1 MKNPVIQ
8 KILLSALTASFL
20 TLPAHAYE
28 ERYGIKNSINAG
40 FRLSVPFGPTKRN
53 EDKVK
58 YGLQLSFRREFN
70 DGNGF
75 RTDGHM
81 AGLKIYNSDIMSLNF
96 SENGFKSVSF
106 AGQDQIVFKD
116 GKLLSGHQANM
127 NDVSK
132 GILIGA
138 GGIIILAGVGLGV
151 LLLSVP
157 SD

>member
-1 MKNPVIQ
+1 M
-8 KILLSALTASFL
+8 
-20 TLPAHAYE
+20 
-28 ERYGIKNSINAG
+28 RNSINAG
-40 FRLSVPFGPTKRN
+40 FRLSIPFGPTKRN

-58 YGLQLSFRREFN
+58 YGLQLSFRREFK
-70 DGNGF
+70 GSNGF

-81 AGLKIYNSDIMSLNF
+81 AGLKIYNADIMSLNF

-106 AGQDQIVFKD
+106 AGQDQIIYKD

-138 GGIIILAGVGLGV
+138 GGIIVLAGVGLGI
-151 LLLSVP
+151 LILSVP